1 MLLSSTTAS
10 VAAGRTKC
18 EPSQTATPTA
28 ALGLLELVALGT
40 AELLEVNELALVVV
54 EVAELLVLLVVLL
67 VAEVVEE
74 VSVLTELME
83 NEMRVPR
90 VTAALVLDEEDVE
103 PEADDAEEMRE
114 VMGETVLA
122 SDTELCAWTGSKF
135 AMHMMTMAT
144 RARVC
149 VEGFRTMIAD
159 CRFAGWTM
167 RNM

>member
-1 MLLSSTTAS
+1 MLLSRTTAS

-18 EPSQTATPTA
+18 EPSQAATPTA

-40 AELLEVNELALVVV
+40 AELLEVDELALLVV

-67 VAEVVEE
+67 DAEVVEE
-74 VSVLTELME
+74 ESVLTELME
-83 NEMRVPR
+83 KVIRVPR
-90 VTAALVLDEEDVE
+90 VIGASVLDEEEDE
-103 PEADDAEEMRE
+103 PVADDAEEMRE

-122 SDTELCAWTGSKF
+122 SEMELCAWTGSKV

-144 RARVC
+144 RATVC

-159 CRFAGWTM
+159 RGLAE
-167 RNM
+167 